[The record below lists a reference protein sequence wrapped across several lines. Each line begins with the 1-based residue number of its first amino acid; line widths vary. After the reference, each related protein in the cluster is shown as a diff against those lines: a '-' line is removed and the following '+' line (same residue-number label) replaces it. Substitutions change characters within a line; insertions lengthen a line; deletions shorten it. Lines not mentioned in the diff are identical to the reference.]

1 MTTPRLLLLA
11 HGSRDPRHAA
21 TMDAL
26 VAQARALRPGLDAR
40 VGYLDHCAPRIPRA
54 LERLAEEGDG
64 PVVAVPMLLARAY
77 HAKTDIPGVL
87 REAAAR
93 LPRLS
98 VHLADVLGPSP
109 LLWRALERRL
119 AEVGVRPS
127 PDTGVILASAGSSDP
142 AANAATLATAA
153 AWQRAA
159 RWGGVAVAHAS
170 AAPPSVAEAAA
181 SLRGQGLRRLA
192 VAPYLLAPGLLPDRI
207 AAQAAGGGRP
217 AAASPIG
224 ASPDLAEL
232 LLQRYAEALTIRPV
246 ELAASA

>member
-1 MTTPRLLLLA
+1 MTTPRLLLLG

-26 VAQARALRPGLDAR
+26 VARLRAQHPGLDAR

-54 LERLAEEGDG
+54 LEQLAEEEDG

-93 LPRLS
+93 LPRLT
-98 VHLADVLGPSP
+98 VHQADVLGPSP

-119 AEVGVRPS
+119 AEVGVQPS
-127 PDTGVILASAGSSDP
+127 ADTGIILASAGSSDP
-142 AANAATLATAA
+142 AANAATRATAA

-159 RWGGVAVAHAS
+159 GWGGVAVAHAS
-170 AAPPSVAEAAA
+170 AAPPSVADAAA
-181 SLRGQGLRRLA
+181 ALRARGLRRLA

-207 AAQAAGGGRP
+207 ADQAATAGIP
-217 AAASPIG
+217 AVAAPIG

-232 LLQRYAEALTIRPV
+232 LMQRYAEALTIRP
-246 ELAASA
+246 EQLAVGA